1 MFTAEEDDMPK
12 VSKKSSR
19 ANQRAGASKERGGRN
34 QSAEGSNGRRANGR
48 GRGGQSPGTQAGGA
62 RRSGNGGAA
71 GEGGRGGKRR
81 VNPALAQ
88 PVTPDEELSAI
99 VGSKPLPRPQV
110 VKKLW
115 DYIKAE
121 GLQDKQNK
129 RMINADEKLRPVFRG
144 KSKVNMFEMTKLV
157 SEHLQSSRQ

>member
-1 MFTAEEDDMPK
+1 MFTSEEDDMPK
-12 VSKKSSR
+12 VSNKTSR
-19 ANQRAGASKERGGRN
+19 ATQKGGASKPRGSRN
-34 QSAEGSNGRRANGR
+34 QGAQASNGSPGNGR
-48 GRGGQSPGTQAGGA
+48 GRGGQSPGAAATGGK
-62 RRSGNGGAA
+62 RSGNGGS
-71 GEGGRGGKRR
+71 GRSRGGGKRKL
-81 VNPALAQ
+81 NPALAR

-129 RMINADEKLRPVFRG
+129 RMINADDKLRPVFRG

-157 SEHLQSSRQ
+157 SEHLQ

>member
-1 MFTAEEDDMPK
+1 MFTSEEGDMPK
-12 VSKKSSR
+12 VSRKASR
-19 ANQRAGASKERGGRN
+19 TAQKGGASKSRGTQTQSGR
-34 QSAEGSNGRRANGR
+34 GSNGGPGNGR
-48 GRGGQSPGTQAGGA
+48 GKGRGGQSPGAIASGA
-62 RRSGNGGAA
+62 RRGGNGGS
-71 GEGGRGGKRR
+71 GGGGKRKL
-81 VNPALAQ
+81 NPALAR

-129 RMINADEKLRPVFRG
+129 RMINADDKLRPVFRG

-157 SEHLQSSRQ
+157 SEHLQSSG